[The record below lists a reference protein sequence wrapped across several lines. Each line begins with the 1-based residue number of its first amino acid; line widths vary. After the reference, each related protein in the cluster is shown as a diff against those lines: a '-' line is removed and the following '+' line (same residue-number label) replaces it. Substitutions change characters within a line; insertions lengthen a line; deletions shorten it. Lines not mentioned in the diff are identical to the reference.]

1 MAEHED
7 MIDEP
12 EISSSALHDLLS
24 DLNGA
29 THSQANRAS
38 VWRPS
43 SSSPETP
50 NPAPPISRLPSR
62 EYPRSV
68 SDVDLSN
75 GSNTSYSNAFFST
88 PNRSIFSSG
97 PPTSSVSASTA
108 QASMSGPPNTNPT
121 LPLAAL
127 KTPTSSASRRTVRYQ
142 GDRPTLP
149 SRRSR
154 IPRAEKEV
162 DDPNATLEES
172 RWVERGVN
180 STTPMAVSRLFTAPE
195 TAAPVISRNASYIRA
210 PNGVSYRRSM
220 SIENPFCL
228 SWRKDVC

>member
-7 MIDEP
+7 MVDEP
-12 EISSSALHDLLS
+12 EISSNALHDLLS

-29 THSQANRAS
+29 THSHTSRATG
-38 VWRPS
+38 WRPS
-43 SSSPETP
+43 SSTPETP

-62 EYPRSV
+62 EYPRSI
-68 SDVDLSN
+68 SDIDLAN
-75 GSNTSYSNAFFST
+75 GANTSYSNAFFST

-108 QASMSGPPNTNPT
+108 QASMSGPSNINPT

-127 KTPTSSASRRTVRYQ
+127 KTPTSNTSRRTVRYQ
-142 GDRPTLP
+142 NDRSMPS

-162 DDPNATLEES
+162 DDPSATMEDS
-172 RWVERGVN
+172 RWVDRGVN

-210 PNGVSYRRSM
+210 PNGVSYRRGKTLE
-220 SIENPFCL
+220 IL
-228 SWRKDVC
+228 SP